1 MSRLLKKKRKGAY
14 FIIEVVLFMIFVCF
28 LTVSGLFSSSGLSEE
43 AKASVAKTDT
53 TNIGAAVSHYKY
65 DTGKYPTNLSDLTV
79 AGTDALAGYGPWLPE
94 LKKDPWG
101 NNYVLISDTDSF
113 VVYCTEGGKKTNTT
127 ANAVDA
133 NVIGFL
139 GM

>member
-1 MSRLLKKKRKGAY
+1 MLKKKRKGAY
-14 FIIEVVLFMIFVCF
+14 FIFETVLFMIFVCF

-79 AGTDALAGYGPWLPE
+79 AGTDALAGYGPWLPG